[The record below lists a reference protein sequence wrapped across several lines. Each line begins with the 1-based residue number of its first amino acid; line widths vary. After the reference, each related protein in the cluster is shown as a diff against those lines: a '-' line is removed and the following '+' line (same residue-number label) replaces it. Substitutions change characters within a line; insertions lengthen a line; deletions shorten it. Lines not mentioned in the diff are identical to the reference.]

1 MRVTPEPLQPEPRYV
16 LLDPALLRRL
26 MERTGT
32 GHSISGR
39 ELARRVGVPH
49 GTIDGLL
56 NGGIRSQ
63 PSDVAHGICRVIG
76 VDVPILF
83 NPAGRAVPIT
93 ADVVDDTEPQQA
105 VSA

>member
-1 MRVTPEPLQPEPRYV
+1 
-16 LLDPALLRRL
+16 
-26 MERTGT
+26 MERTGA

-56 NGGIRSQ
+56 NGNIRSQ
-63 PSDVAHGICRVIG
+63 PADAAHGICRIVG
-76 VDVPILF
+76 VDILILF
-83 NPAGRAVPIT
+83 NPAGRAVPVT
-93 ADVVDDTEPQQA
+93 ADGVGDIEPQHA

>member
-1 MRVTPEPLQPEPRYV
+1 MTPEPLTPEPRYV

-26 MERTGT
+26 MERTGA

-56 NGGIRSQ
+56 NGNIRSQ
-63 PSDVAHGICRVIG
+63 PSDAAHGICRTVG
-76 VDVPILF
+76 VDILILF
-83 NPAGRAVPIT
+83 TPAGRAVPVT
-93 ADVVDDTEPQQA
+93 TDGVGETEPQQA

>member
-1 MRVTPEPLQPEPRYV
+1 
-16 LLDPALLRRL
+16 
-26 MERTGT
+26 MERTGA

-56 NGGIRSQ
+56 NGNIRSQ
-63 PSDVAHGICRVIG
+63 PSDAAHGICRTVG
-76 VDVPILF
+76 VDILILF
-83 NPAGRAVPIT
+83 TPAGRAVPIT
-93 ADVVDDTEPQQA
+93 TDGVDDVTLREA

>member
-1 MRVTPEPLQPEPRYV
+1 MTPEPLQPEPRYV
-16 LLDPALLRRL
+16 LIKPALLRTL

-56 NGGIRSQ
+56 NGNIRTQ
-63 PSDVAHGICRVIG
+63 PSDIAHSICRIVG
-76 VDVPILF
+76 VDVLIVWA
-83 NPAGRAVPIT
+83 PAGRAVPVEPDSVDNIT
-93 ADVVDDTEPQQA
+93 PRAA